1 MRRGR
6 RGRPRGIGSVDEL
19 DSLECLVWLEDA
31 QHFVPQLLVQHAQTV
46 RSRLGAI
53 DSGLETGELRQGRDA
68 RPRKALLYL
77 KQELHWCIYEV
88 LSEMGSKRRDGR
100 QIEELAVGPRKDQRS
115 LARASEGYVIQTIGK
130 RHQAVEERVGSLGT
144 PRRSPLTMALSRIKR
159 L

>member
-100 QIEELAVGPRKDQRS
+100 QIEELAVGPPERPEIPGASQRGICHPDHRQATS
-115 LARASEGYVIQTIGK
+115 GGGGASRFARNTEKVPLN
-130 RHQAVEERVGSLGT
+130 HGT
-144 PRRSPLTMALSRIKR
+144 FTY
-159 L
+159 